1 LHADHTMRI
10 RTRSFVILVTVLVL
24 FLAVL
29 GFITQFLILGS
40 FQSLEDRE
48 MTANVQRVV
57 ADLDDQKQSLSLTCR
72 DWAGRDDVIA
82 STSVHDTGDLQGI
95 QTGDLTPGSAD
106 IDYIIAYNASG
117 RLVFFE
123 DANHP
128 GNETLPVS
136 ITLDQIVKD
145 SILPEGMALGVSGRG
160 GISDMDGTPVL
171 LTGCTIRGS
180 NASEPA
186 KGTLVV
192 ARTITDDRINQ
203 LENKL
208 QIPSITFSRYDGN
221 ASALSMDE
229 HGITDMKKG
238 RILAQTS
245 GRTKMEGVAMITGIE
260 NKPTFILLTV
270 TTDRPVYQQVQASIL
285 IVAFAIII
293 LGALIILSV
302 QFLLQRFALDPLA
315 TLNRN
320 IKEIGA
326 SGELSGRVPVS
337 GDEEVVSLAR
347 SLNRMLDVIEH
358 QRDKLATARQD
369 LASRNRELEELNRK
383 ANLYLD
389 IYLDVLT
396 YEILNA
402 NMGLAGYAEYL
413 KDTAIGN
420 ERVLLER
427 ISELAKK
434 SSSVIRNVETI
445 SRIYKTPPEVVSI
458 NLLEIIKKEAGT
470 RPDARIAISGCDT
483 DVMANDMLGV
493 VLDNLFSNSLKFG
506 GSGVGITVTA
516 QQTDAGM
523 LEVSVTDNGPGIDD
537 TAKPLVFDRFI
548 QGSTIRSSYGL
559 GLSIVKMLIESYGGT
574 VRAEDRISGNPAQG
588 VAIRFTLRLARAV
601 PDRDPESPGR
611 S

>member
-1 LHADHTMRI
+1 MRI

-57 ADLDDQKQSLSLTCR
+57 ANLDDQKQSLSLTCQ
-72 DWAGRDDVIA
+72 DWAGRDDIA
-82 STSVHDTGDLQGI
+82 ASIGSRDPGNTQKVQTADLA
-95 QTGDLTPGSAD
+95 PGSAD
-106 IDYIIAYNASG
+106 IDYLVAYNAEG
-117 RLVFFE
+117 KLVFFE
-123 DANHP
+123 DINHP
-128 GNETLPVS
+128 GNEILPASV
-136 ITLDQIVKD
+136 TLDRIIKE
-145 SILPEGMALGVSGRG
+145 SILPEGMPLGVSGRG

-171 LTGCTIRGS
+171 LTGCMIRGS
-180 NASEPA
+180 NTSEPA

-192 ARTITDDRINQ
+192 ARKITDERISQ
-203 LENKL
+203 LENNL

-221 ASALSMDE
+221 ATALVTDD

-238 RILAQTS
+238 RILTRPS
-245 GRTKMEGVAMITGIE
+245 GRTEMQGVAMVTGIE
-260 NKPTFILLTV
+260 NKPTFILLKV

-293 LGALIILSV
+293 LGTLIILSV
-302 QFLLQRFALDPLA
+302 QFLLQRFALDPLDR
-315 TLNRN
+315 LNRN
-320 IKEIGA
+320 VKEIGS

-413 KDTAIGN
+413 KDTAKGN

-427 ISELAKK
+427 ISELARK

-445 SRIYKTPPEVVSI
+445 SRIYKTPPEVVPV
-458 NLLEIIKKEAGT
+458 NLLGIIKKEAEARPGT
-470 RPDARIAISGCDT
+470 RIVITGCDT

-493 VLDNLFSNSLKFG
+493 VFDNLFSNSLKFG
-506 GSGVGITVTA
+506 GSDVAIAVSA
-516 QQTDAGM
+516 QNTGSGM
-523 LEVSVTDNGPGIDD
+523 LEVSVEDNGPGIDD
-537 TAKPLVFDRFI
+537 AAKPLVFDRFVR
-548 QGSTIRSSYGL
+548 GSTVRSSYGL

-574 VRAEDRISGNPAQG
+574 VRADDRVAGNPAQG
-588 VAIRFTLRLARAV
+588 VAIRFTLRLAPAV
-601 PDRDPESPGR
+601 PDRSPESPG
-611 S
+611 SA

>member
-1 LHADHTMRI
+1 MKI

-57 ADLDDQKQSLSLTCR
+57 ANLDDQKQSLSQTCQ
-72 DWAGRDDVIA
+72 DWAGRDDIA
-82 STSVHDTGDLQGI
+82 AAVSGRDPGNNDRVQIGNLI
-95 QTGDLTPGSAD
+95 PGSAD
-106 IDYIIAYNASG
+106 IDYLIAYNAEG
-117 RLVFFE
+117 KTVFFE
-123 DANHP
+123 DVNSP
-128 GNETLPVS
+128 GNGTLPTPGS
-136 ITLDQIVKD
+136 LDRIIKD
-145 SILPEGMALGVSGRG
+145 SILPEGMPLGVSGRG
-160 GISDMDGTPVL
+160 GISDMNGTPVL
-171 LTGCTIRGS
+171 LTGCMIRGS
-180 NASEPA
+180 NTSVPA

-192 ARTITDDRINQ
+192 ARKITDERINQ
-203 LENKL
+203 LENNL
-208 QIPSITFSRYDGN
+208 QIPVITFSRYDGN
-221 ASALSMDE
+221 ASSLLMDE

-238 RILAQTS
+238 RILTQPS
-245 GRTKMEGVAMITGIE
+245 GRTEMQGIAMITGIE
-260 NKPTFILLTV
+260 NKPTFILLKV

-285 IVAFAIII
+285 IVAIAIGI

-302 QFLLQRFALDPLA
+302 QYLLQRFALDPLA

-320 IKEIGA
+320 VKEIGS

-358 QRDKLATARQD
+358 QRDKLATARQE

-413 KDTAIGN
+413 KDTARGN

-427 ISELAKK
+427 ISELARK
-434 SSSVIRNVETI
+434 SSGVIRNVETI
-445 SRIYKTPPEVVSI
+445 SRIYKTPPEVVPV
-458 NLLEIIKKEAGT
+458 NLLAIVKKEADG
-470 RPDARIAISGCDT
+470 RPGARIVISGCDSE
-483 DVMANDMLGV
+483 VMANDMLGV
-493 VLDNLFSNSLKFG
+493 VFDNLFSNSLKFG
-506 GSGVGITVTA
+506 GSDVAITVSA
-516 QQTDAGM
+516 QNTGAGM
-523 LEVSVTDNGPGIDD
+523 LEVSVADNGPGIEDA
-537 TAKPLVFDRFI
+537 AKPLVFDRFVR
-548 QGSTIRSSYGL
+548 GSTIRSSYGL

-574 VRAEDRISGNPAQG
+574 VRADDRVAGNPAQG
-588 VAIRFTLRLARAV
+588 VAIRFTLRLARAG
-601 PDRDPESPGR
+601 PGHDPGSPEST
-611 S
+611 

>member
-1 LHADHTMRI
+1 MRI

-57 ADLDDQKQSLSLTCR
+57 ANLDDQKQSLSLTCQ
-72 DWAGRDDVIA
+72 DWAGRDDIA
-82 STSVHDTGDLQGI
+82 APIDSRDPGNTQKVQTADLA
-95 QTGDLTPGSAD
+95 PGSAD
-106 IDYIIAYNASG
+106 IDYLVAYNAEG
-117 RLVFFE
+117 KLVFFE
-123 DANHP
+123 DINHP
-128 GNETLPVS
+128 DNETLPASV
-136 ITLDQIVKD
+136 TLDRIIKE
-145 SILPEGMALGVSGRG
+145 SILPEGMPLGVSGRG

-171 LTGCTIRGS
+171 LTGCMIRGS
-180 NASEPA
+180 NTSEPV

-192 ARTITDDRINQ
+192 ARKITDERINQ
-203 LENKL
+203 LENNL

-221 ASALSMDE
+221 ASALVTDD

-238 RILAQTS
+238 RILTRPS
-245 GRTKMEGVAMITGIE
+245 GRTEMQGVAMVTGIE
-260 NKPTFILLTV
+260 NKPTFILLKV

-293 LGALIILSV
+293 LGTLIILSV
-302 QFLLQRFALDPLA
+302 QFLLQRFALDPLDR
-315 TLNRN
+315 LNRN
-320 IKEIGA
+320 VKEIGT

-413 KDTAIGN
+413 KDTARGN

-427 ISELAKK
+427 ISELARK

-445 SRIYKTPPEVVSI
+445 SRIYKTPPEVVPV
-458 NLLEIIKKEAGT
+458 NLLAIIKKEADARPGT
-470 RPDARIAISGCDT
+470 RIVISGCDT

-493 VLDNLFSNSLKFG
+493 VFDNLFSNSLKFG
-506 GSGVGITVTA
+506 GSGVAIAVSA
-516 QQTDAGM
+516 QNTGSGM
-523 LEVSVTDNGPGIDD
+523 LEVSVEDNGPGIDD
-537 TAKPLVFDRFI
+537 AAKPLVFDRFVR
-548 QGSTIRSSYGL
+548 GSTVRSSYGL

-574 VRAEDRISGNPAQG
+574 VRADDRVAGNPAQG
-588 VAIRFTLRLARAV
+588 VAIRFTLRLAPAV
-601 PDRDPESPGR
+601 PDRSPESPG
-611 S
+611 SA